1 MGVDDLGVATS
12 ERQQQRILDELDR
25 WVESG
30 AMDPTTR
37 DLLADMLAPDVNADQ
52 DDAAGNDGN
61 NGNGNGNGNGNN
73 GDD

>member
-1 MGVDDLGVATS
+1 MGVDDLGAATS

-37 DLLADMLAPDVNADQ
+37 DLLADMLAPDVNGGQ

-61 NGNGNGNGNGNN
+61 NGNGNGNGND